1 MKVQVK
7 ALEVT
12 DDYGVYL
19 TELTL
24 DCSGQLAVRQ
34 LAAVMLKQYIDCHWS
49 QVLCSVYSM

>member
-1 MKVQVK
+1 MK

-24 DCSGQLAVRQ
+24 DCSGQVAVRQ

-49 QVLCSVYSM
+49 QVLRTVYCVYSV